1 MVRTIKRKAT
11 QVVIGLDSLTGIK
24 ALFATEDAFTKAR
37 SEHDKE
43 IIATLAKWADSDTF
57 VLTGQAE
64 AGEIYYNLLRM
75 SVETQQ
81 AFIGTLAEAQGFP
94 MTFEDKGRWN
104 GRTALAKA
112 LYAKHPRLLE
122 TKDGQRDSLAAKRI
136 SQCILVYK
144 QQAGLATRRPNQ
156 NIVGKVTTRALH
168 AAFNVIMHFAQSDAE
183 LEVLTKIFERAG
195 LTESILDN
203 WMTELEQAET
213 AVAPAAGAAPQT
225 ETTVAAAR

>member
-1 MVRTIKRKAT
+1 MVRAIKRKAN
-11 QVVIGLDSLTGIK
+11 QHPIAGLDSLTGIK

-43 IIATLAKWADSDTF
+43 IIATLAKWADSDTLI
-57 VLTGQAE
+57 LTGQAE

-81 AFIGTLAEAQGFP
+81 AFIGALAEAQGFP

-112 LYAKHPRLLE
+112 LYAKHPTLLE
-122 TKDGQRDSLAAKRI
+122 TKEGQRDSLAAKRV

-144 QQAGLATRRPNQ
+144 QQAGLTAPRQQ
-156 NIVGKVTTRALH
+156 NNVVGKVTTRALH
-168 AAFNVIMHFAQSDAE
+168 AAFNVIMHFAESDSE

-195 LTESILDN
+195 LTESILDG
-203 WMTELEQAET
+203 WMTELEQAEP
-213 AVAPAAGAAPQT
+213 AEAAPVQAPAQTTAAG
-225 ETTVAAAR
+225 R